1 MAQTDNLTL
10 GSIFHLANIA
20 DGLYMLG
27 YAWLFG
33 MSLWVTFFGAIISLK
48 ALPRQY
54 FGTLQHRV
62 FPVYFLQSVFLS
74 SALLTKWIY
83 THPGVLNNLSNPYI
97 GNVAQVY
104 ALGLVLACQG
114 CNRFIVI
121 PQTSSIKFQRQKL
134 EKKEGKEYNDPIASA
149 EMKALN
155 RRFMSLHGISSL
167 ANLTA
172 VIALGIHGLWIGTAG
187 AN

>member
-1 MAQTDNLTL
+1 MAHTDNLTL

-33 MSLWVTFFGAIISLK
+33 MCDHLIA
-48 ALPRQY
+48 RQY

-62 FPVYFLQSVFLS
+62 FPVYFIQSVFLS

-134 EKKEGKEYNDPIASA
+134 EKKEGKEYNDPTVGV
-149 EMKALN
+149 LFVCVRN
-155 RRFMSLHGISSL
+155 G
-167 ANLTA
+167 
-172 VIALGIHGLWIGTAG
+172 
-187 AN
+187 